1 MTILNLPRAAN
12 LPIPPDIYRQ
22 TAFEILRLTHIYHDD
37 EADKMLLAASNACGV
52 GRASGFHLSMFQFR
66 AHCRELIALSHKIER
81 EFDSG
86 QADEWQDCPTVYA
99 P

>member
-1 MTILNLPRAAN
+1 MTLLNLPRTAN

-22 TAFEILRLTHIYHDD
+22 TAFEILRLMQIYHDG
-37 EADKMLLAASNACGV
+37 EADKFLLAASNACGA
-52 GRASGFHLSMFQFR
+52 GKPSPFHLSMFQFR
-66 AHCRELIALSHKIER
+66 AKLRDMIALSHKIER

-86 QADEWQDCPTVYA
+86 QADEWMDCPTVYA